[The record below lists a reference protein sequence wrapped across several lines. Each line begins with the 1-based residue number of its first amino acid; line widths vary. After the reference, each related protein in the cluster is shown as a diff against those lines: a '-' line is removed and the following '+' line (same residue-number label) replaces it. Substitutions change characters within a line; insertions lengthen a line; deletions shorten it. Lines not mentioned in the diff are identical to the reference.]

1 MEDTLG
7 EFDDSTG
14 GTDAS
19 GVLIL
24 ILMEDTLGGRLRR
37 KKRRLRS
44 VLILILMEDTLGEN
58 Q

>member
-24 ILMEDTLGGRLRR
+24 ILMEDTLGVVLNPA
-37 KKRRLRS
+37 S
-44 VLILILMEDTLGEN
+44 VSIADVLILILMEDTLGDL
-58 Q
+58 

>member
-1 MEDTLG
+1 MIVLILILMEDTLG

-24 ILMEDTLGGRLRR
+24 ILMEDTLG
-37 KKRRLRS
+37 
-44 VLILILMEDTLGEN
+44 EN